1 MRRLSPLA
9 LVLLT
14 GCGATLNMPT
24 PIAYPGAC
32 PPEDHKCQ
40 RNADAQTLMYIGEEQ
55 AALRLMCDDL
65 RVREAVGSR
74 CSDSHMQHSVFPALY

>member
-1 MRRLSPLA
+1 MKRFAPLT
-9 LVLLT
+9 LVFLT

-32 PPEDHKCQ
+32 PPEDYKCQ
-40 RNADAQTLMYIGEEQ
+40 RNADAQTLKYIGEDE

-65 RVREAVGSR
+65 RVREAVGSK
-74 CSDSHMQHSVFPALY
+74 CADSLQHYSSLPAVY